1 MTVSR
6 RQLLVLGAACGALLV
21 CAPSALPQQRA
32 ERRRIGF
39 IGTVVPTSDVRQFT
53 VDHLWRA
60 LRDLGWQEGRNFVLV
75 ERWAEGN
82 LDRLPS
88 LAAEVVAANV
98 DVIVVGLPDA
108 AVAAKQATHTIP
120 IVTVLTFDPVRHGL
134 IASYARPGGNVTGL
148 SYDAG
153 GTLGEKLL
161 DLLKQALPRLSRV
174 AILWNP
180 DSRMQSFWLE
190 DMQPAAR
197 ALKLELLSF
206 PARSGDD
213 LAPAFRQMKERRAE
227 AVVAYADVMLFL
239 HREALAGLALE
250 HRLPSISAL
259 HEFPHVGGLLGYVA
273 DIPDSY
279 RRAARFVDLVLRGA
293 NPAELAVEQ
302 PTKFRL
308 TVNLKTAR
316 ALKLR
321 LPEALLVRA
330 DEVIK

>member
-1 MTVSR
+1 MAVSR
-6 RQLLVLGAACGALLV
+6 RRVLVLGAGILV
-21 CAPSALPQQRA
+21 ASGGIAQQRSKP
-32 ERRRIGF
+32 RRIGF
-39 IGTVVPTSDVRQFT
+39 LGTVIPTPEVRQFT
-53 VDHLWRA
+53 VNHLWRG
-60 LRDLGWQEGRNFVLV
+60 LGDFGWREGRDFVLE
-75 ERWAEGN
+75 ERWADGRLE
-82 LDRLPS
+82 RLPE
-88 LAAEVVAANV
+88 LANELVAAKP

-108 AVAAKQATHTIP
+108 AVAAKQATRTIP

-134 IASYARPGGNVTGL
+134 IESYARPGGNVTGL

-161 DLLKQALPRLSRV
+161 DLLKQAVPGLARV
-174 AILWNP
+174 AVLWNP
-180 DSRMQSFWLE
+180 DSRMQSFWLD

-197 ALKLELLSF
+197 ALKLELLPF
-206 PARSGDD
+206 TARSAND
-213 LAPAFRQMKERRAE
+213 LRPAFRQMKERRAE
-227 AVVAYADVMLFL
+227 ALVAYADVMLFL
-239 HREALAGLALE
+239 QREALARLALE
-250 HRLPSISAL
+250 YRLPSISAL
-259 HEFPHVGGLLGYVA
+259 HEFPHFGGLLGYVA

-302 PTKFRL
+302 PTQFRL

-321 LPEALLVRA
+321 LPEALLLRA